1 MLLNAIKKQASDI
14 HIEPTEKDVSI
25 RFRVNGDFVEYKI
38 MELQYKD
45 SIVARVKIMAYLR
58 IDEHRLPQD

>member
-1 MLLNAIKKQASDI
+1 MLLNAVKKQASDI
-14 HIEPTEKDVSI
+14 HIEPTEKDVGI
-25 RFRVNGDFVEYKI
+25 RFRVNGDFVEYKTI
-38 MELQYKD
+38 ELQYKD